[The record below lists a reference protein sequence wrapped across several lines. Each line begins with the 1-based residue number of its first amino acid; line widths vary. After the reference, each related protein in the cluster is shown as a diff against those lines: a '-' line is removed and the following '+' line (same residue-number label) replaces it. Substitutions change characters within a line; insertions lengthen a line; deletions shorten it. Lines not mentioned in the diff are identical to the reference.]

1 MNAPRTRDP
10 SGAAPTT
17 PSDRSVGLLFAT
29 VSALA
34 ALYVGF
40 RLSSPAGGAALSALC
55 VALLL
60 VAWRAPALLAPLN
73 RAWMALGH
81 LLGRIVSPIV
91 LGAIFFLV
99 ITPVALVGRWRG
111 RDELRLRRRAGATS
125 HWIDR
130 ERPGP
135 QPESFRNQF

>member
-1 MNAPRTRDP
+1 MNYAN
-10 SGAAPTT
+10 
-17 PSDRSVGLLFAT
+17 SVLQPGESIVA
-29 VSALA
+29 
-34 ALYVGF
+34 VG
-40 RLSSPAGGAALSALC
+40 RLHWIIYG
-55 VALLL
+55 
-60 VAWRAPALLAPLN
+60 W
-73 RAWMALGH
+73 
-81 LLGRIVSPIV
+81 
-91 LGAIFFLV
+91 AIFFLV